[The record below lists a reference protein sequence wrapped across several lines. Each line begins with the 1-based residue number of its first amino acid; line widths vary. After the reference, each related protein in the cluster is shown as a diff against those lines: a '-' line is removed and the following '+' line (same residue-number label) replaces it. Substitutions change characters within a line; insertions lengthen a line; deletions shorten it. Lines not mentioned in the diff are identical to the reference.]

1 MKNDKDMLDK
11 ILKEIKERKRYYRSV
26 YDLGL
31 HEPGLNYQ
39 EIFLIIYELE
49 RIENI
54 VYGYIEQRNNGKE
67 ESNADQ
73 IRRMTDEEL
82 VKFLS
87 EFSACQVCKYFNEE
101 LDECGASVNFLCVK
115 KYAEAIIGD
124 WLNKP
129 VEE

>member
-1 MKNDKDMLDK
+1 MLDK

-26 YDLGL
+26 YDLRL
-31 HEPGLNYQ
+31 HEPGSNYQ

-73 IRRMTDEEL
+73 IRRMADEEL
-82 VKFLS
+82 AKFLS
-87 EFSACQVCKYFNEE
+87 EFSACQVCKYHDEE
-101 LDECGASVNFLCVK
+101 LDRCGASINFTCVK
-115 KYAEAIIGD
+115 EYAEAIIGD

-129 VEE
+129 VKE